1 MVFRKALA
9 WFVFVAV
16 SFDAAAWG
24 PLTHLYFAKRILRES
39 YNTDILYGAMAPD
52 FAEAIMGNP
61 SLSSDLH
68 FVTHH
73 QFDAA
78 EGSWLGMGLA
88 THNGDWG
95 TDWYA
100 HHYYQDP
107 TDDLYSTVKIRQLS
121 TEFGL
126 TMNAAE
132 NVFEGTIDFLI
143 RRDYGLA
150 MGVLMAHC
158 GGGPDYADE
167 LAAAFAGPLSS
178 RSGLS
183 VSGADAAIRQSAGL
197 FHTLVGLYGQ
207 VLQEDDAM
215 LEAYALALI
224 MGYIGCDE
232 TAAAQYFTRCIEIC
246 EDDYQ
251 AELDRVVGLVRAE
264 MWSHGYRLPLD
275 AAPLALAMAA
285 VGALFLWRRKPVSRR
300 PVKTRIGT

>member
-1 MVFRKALA
+1 MVFRKVLLLTISIAA
-9 WFVFVAV
+9 CSEAV
-16 SFDAAAWG
+16 AWG
-24 PLTHLYFAKRILRES
+24 PLTHLYFAKRILRET

-68 FVTHH
+68 YVTHH
-73 QFDAA
+73 QFDAV
-78 EGSWLGMGLA
+78 EGSLLGMGLA

-126 TMNAAE
+126 TMNSAE

-150 MGVLMAHC
+150 IGVLMAHC
-158 GGGPDYADE
+158 GSGPDYADE

-178 RSGLS
+178 RSG
-183 VSGADAAIRQSAGL
+183 VSLGTADTAIRQAAGL

-207 VLQEDDAM
+207 VLQEDDAI
-215 LEAYALALI
+215 LEEYALALI

-251 AELDRVVGLVRAE
+251 AELDRIVGLVRAE

-275 AAPLALAMAA
+275 AALLALAMAA
-285 VGALFLWRRKPVSRR
+285 VGAWFLWRRR
-300 PVKTRIGT
+300 PVKARI